1 MIDNRLRKIDIFF
14 KSKEKHQFNSDLM
27 ICLHQ
32 EIVGTRI
39 LTLLCPNI
47 ISFTTRQSMEEEEEK
62 TRNLIIFLHLFIVT
76 IKVVKSGSPI

>member
-1 MIDNRLRKIDIFF
+1 
-14 KSKEKHQFNSDLM
+14 M

-39 LTLLCPNI
+39 LTLLCQNI

-76 IKVVKSGSPI
+76 IKVVRQSNLVFCTSWSQLFIGP